1 MRLNRMGSK
10 KILKNT
16 MLRVDGMSNRVL
28 YMPSVFKGEIL
39 QPSVFKR
46 DFRVRP

>member
-16 MLRVDGMSNRVL
+16 MLRVDGMPNRVL
-28 YMPSVFKGEIL
+28 YMPSIFMGEIL
-39 QPSVFKR
+39 QLDVFKG
-46 DFRVRP
+46 DFKARP

>member
-16 MLRVDGMSNRVL
+16 MLQVDGMPNRVL
-28 YMPSVFKGEIL
+28 YMPSVFKGEIPQL
-39 QPSVFKR
+39 YVFKR